1 MVSIN
6 KNVLFTI
13 AYLNAMDFVP
23 TTFEVWRHFI
33 DIRGEKKKCDFFEVI
48 RSLEQLEKQKI
59 ILSENGFWKLA
70 GYVSANFCQNRI
82 LKQKISIA
90 KIKKAKKWMILLSKI
105 PFLRAVIFDGTLAMK
120 NSNRE
125 SDWDVLIITKKNRIW
140 LGRLLLSLVLG
151 LMGKRR
157 HGEKIKN
164 KFCLN
169 HYLSENG
176 LILEESGVF
185 VANES
190 SFSFW
195 MTGRDVARRFYQM
208 NDFKN
213 KNFLPNFSF
222 DLIESDKLE
231 RIDKVSKLILFVE
244 ELLEKIGIAGLLNEL
259 TRKSMIWKINHN
271 PKTKKPGADIRVSN
285 QALIFLPEPKR
296 NLILKRA
303 EELIEKS
310 VKFATEKGDVRQILE
325 FSLEKFVNNVD
336 DD

>member
-23 TTFEVWRHFI
+23 TTFEIWRHFI
-33 DIRGEKKKCDFFEVI
+33 DIRGEKKECDFFEVI
-48 RSLEQLEKQKI
+48 KSLEQLEKQKI

-70 GYVSANFCQNRI
+70 GYVSDNFCQNRI

-90 KIKKAKKWMILLSKI
+90 KIKKAKKWMIFLGKI

-125 SDWDVLIITKKNRIW
+125 SDWDVLIITEKNRIW
-140 LGRLLLSLVLG
+140 LGRLLLSLFLG
-151 LMGKRR
+151 LVGRRRYGK
-157 HGEKIKN
+157 KIKN

-176 LILEESGVF
+176 LILEEDGVF

-195 MTGRDVARRFYQM
+195 MMGMDVARRFYQI

-213 KNFLPNFSF
+213 KRFLPNFSF
-222 DLIESDKLE
+222 DLIESEKLK
-231 RIDKVSKLILFVE
+231 KVDNISKSALFFE
-244 ELLEKIGIAGLLNEL
+244 KILEKIGIAGLLNEL
-259 TRKSMIWKINHN
+259 TKKFMTWKIRHN
-271 PKTKKPGADIRVSN
+271 PKTKKLGADIRISD

-310 VKFATEKGDVRQILE
+310 VKLD
-325 FSLEKFVNNVD
+325 
-336 DD
+336 